1 MAWTPEPRGPDQCR
15 CNLQET
21 HMEARQCRVIRGH
34 TSEYPNPIS
43 FTKGALLVV
52 GERHEGPEGW
62 DNWLLCDTQGQK
74 GGWVPLANLSEGRQ

>member
-1 MAWTPEPRGPDQCR
+1 
-15 CNLQET
+15 
-21 HMEARQCRVIRGH
+21 MEARQCRVIRGH